1 MIKSLLT
8 TLSVIS
14 LCAHYSSAQTF
25 TESSIALGVAHE
37 YIDSNLMGGGAAFF
51 DFNND
56 GWEDI
61 YITGGDN
68 RDQLFENDQTGNF
81 IEVGIAAG
89 LGFTGSIKTNGVI
102 SGDIDN
108 DGFNDLF
115 ITTSENHPNI
125 LLLNSGNNT
134 FTDISIDA
142 GIVDSVWSMTATFG
156 DFNRDGFLDIYCGNY
171 VKYSTLPFYTSIF
184 GGYQNNLYLNIGN
197 NTFLDV
203 SQSYGIINTGSTLAT
218 TFTDFDNDSDMDV
231 IVGNDFGPLY
241 GGNVLFENQFPT
253 TNFDNISATS
263 GIMEEISSM
272 GIAVGDFDEDLDL
285 DYYISNMAENIHHVN
300 NFDGTFTESAA
311 NDGIEAANVVSWGTF
326 YFDFDNDTYLDLFIA
341 NGGIMGTA
349 LPEPN
354 NLYRNQQNGTFF
366 NIAFAEGIQD
376 TLRSRGAIYGDI
388 DNDGDLD
395 VLIVNNELDT
405 SIGQNISLYKNN
417 MDGAKSWIKINLVGV
432 ESNRNAYGAHIE
444 LSSNGRTWMREI
456 DGGSSYLSHSSSIAH
471 FGLGNYTSVDSIKVI
486 WPDGDA
492 QTLTNPA
499 INQTITITEFDASG
513 ITEFDIEEISIYP
526 NPTNKGV
533 FVKNLSNN
541 SIESYGIYSLDGKL
555 IQEGILNAFSLQLID
570 VQKMISGTYI
580 LQLNSK
586 GNTVSKKISIVH

>member
-125 LLLNSGNNT
+125 LLLNSGNDT

-241 GGNVLFENQFPT
+241 GDNLLFEN
-253 TNFDNISATS
+253 
-263 GIMEEISSM
+263 
-272 GIAVGDFDEDLDL
+272 
-285 DYYISNMAENIHHVN
+285 
-300 NFDGTFTESAA
+300 
-311 NDGIEAANVVSWGTF
+311 
-326 YFDFDNDTYLDLFIA
+326 
-341 NGGIMGTA
+341 
-349 LPEPN
+349 
-354 NLYRNQQNGTFF
+354 
-366 NIAFAEGIQD
+366 
-376 TLRSRGAIYGDI
+376 
-388 DNDGDLD
+388 
-395 VLIVNNELDT
+395 
-405 SIGQNISLYKNN
+405 
-417 MDGAKSWIKINLVGV
+417 
-432 ESNRNAYGAHIE
+432 
-444 LSSNGRTWMREI
+444 
-456 DGGSSYLSHSSSIAH
+456 
-471 FGLGNYTSVDSIKVI
+471 
-486 WPDGDA
+486 
-492 QTLTNPA
+492 
-499 INQTITITEFDASG
+499 
-513 ITEFDIEEISIYP
+513 
-526 NPTNKGV
+526 
-533 FVKNLSNN
+533 
-541 SIESYGIYSLDGKL
+541 
-555 IQEGILNAFSLQLID
+555 
-570 VQKMISGTYI
+570 
-580 LQLNSK
+580 
-586 GNTVSKKISIVH
+586 